1 MRRNHAKSWAR
12 SQASSTAQGINRTQ
26 PKSLWNSVAYIDAT
40 SDATLRHRNW
50 MTLAKKRHT
59 RQHLAAVDETKRL
72 LIWTRARLGKRHER
86 RSHDEDDMAAIV
98 PDAISIQVD
107 LGFQGWQKEYDNI

>member
-1 MRRNHAKSWAR
+1 
-12 SQASSTAQGINRTQ
+12 
-26 PKSLWNSVAYIDAT
+26 
-40 SDATLRHRNW
+40 
-50 MTLAKKRHT
+50 
-59 RQHLAAVDETKRL
+59 
-72 LIWTRARLGKRHER
+72 LGKRHER